1 MEQLRALY
9 AEIPHT
15 FALGMLASIFHSEPN
30 ANGETYEEFVYRMI
44 DLKKAIIA
52 RAIGASPE
60 LQKAH
65 QMLYKTRTPVKAKAT
80 IS

>member
-1 MEQLRALY
+1 MLY
-9 AEIPHT
+9 ITSLCYTYRRH
-15 FALGMLASIFHSEPN
+15 I
-30 ANGETYEEFVYRMI
+30 ANGETYEEFVNRMI

-65 QMLYKTRTPVKAKAT
+65 QMLYDRRRPVKVKVV
-80 IS
+80 S